1 MITKKYYLKEKLQM
15 ILKINKINS
24 ILTNILYTKHFYNFN
39 INTFKHEKNII
50 NCFLQKN
57 HYFKIFLYDS
67 LHKTIKKRLKRKAKN
82 KKKLQKIILNI
93 NRTSLTLKTARVYRY
108 RLITG
113 IGLGNKWV
121 GIGQGK
127 NKLFKDS
134 YAGSLNTAKKNIYNL
149 NFNCNDYKY
158 LKYKGCKFRYLN
170 MSENKN
176 NLQIYNNISKLS
188 GDKKIK
194 LISYSSK
201 TPINILKSLINF

>member
-1 MITKKYYLKEKLQM
+1 M

-24 ILTNILYTKHFYNFN
+24 ILTNTLYTKNFYNLN
-39 INTFKHEKNII
+39 INKYKYKKNFL
-50 NCFLQKN
+50 NCFLQQN
-57 HYFKIFLYDS
+57 YYFKVFLYSS
-67 LHKTIKKRLKRKAKN
+67 LQKIIKRRLKHKLKN
-82 KKKLQKIILNI
+82 KKKLQKIILNV

-121 GIGQGK
+121 GIGEGK

-188 GDKKIK
+188 GNKKIK

-201 TPINILKSLINF
+201 TPINVLKSLTNF